1 MSIDTPPMP
10 PSGEQPTKTTET
22 LEEEALRRAKE
33 MSTGTDKRYTDLVAE
48 LDGERR
54 KELRAVNDIKIAEE
68 GLASAVEGP
77 IKDSLKSQQED
88 AQRRAEGAA
97 ERIKNFE
104 AQIAEL
110 NS

>member
-1 MSIDTPPMP
+1 MP
-10 PSGEQPTKTTET
+10 PSGEQPIKTAET

-54 KELRAVNDIKIAEE
+54 KELRAVSDIKIAEE
-68 GLASAVEGP
+68 GLASTVAGP
-77 IKDSLKSQQED
+77 IRDSLNGQLAD
-88 AQRRAEGAA
+88 AQRRAEGAV